1 MRVLPVMPRKIHL
14 MDVPEGITPAPEG
27 ALIRQAR
34 TALWPPISATAA
46 AKKAGISPS
55 RWQTV
60 ERGWRWASKGDAI
73 VDHPPATTLSTIAAT
88 VGIQP
93 KDLIAVGRA
102 DAATE
107 LKSLLAAQEKAGAPV
122 DLSDVD
128 SDDLLEELRRR
139 LNGGAVAIPE
149 PPHLAAAR
157 ELDPTD
163 SSTFYQD

>member
-60 ERGWRWASKGDAI
+60 ERGYIARAAPPGTARPGNPH
-73 VDHPPATTLSTIAAT
+73 DH
-88 VGIQP
+88 
-93 KDLIAVGRA
+93 
-102 DAATE
+102 
-107 LKSLLAAQEKAGAPV
+107 
-122 DLSDVD
+122 
-128 SDDLLEELRRR
+128 
-139 LNGGAVAIPE
+139 GG
-149 PPHLAAAR
+149 
-157 ELDPTD
+157 
-163 SSTFYQD
+163 